1 MVFQHTYT
9 DRKMKRK
16 CREEEGEGSSSSR
29 SLAKSQRREDVA
41 LDLNAALEA
50 RPWDLKAGMIL
61 EVNLRNFMCH
71 EVMML
76 AVLPVKGLGLRE
88 QCCESRSKK

>member
-9 DRKMKRK
+9 DGKMKRK
-16 CREEEGEGSSSSR
+16 CREEEGEGSSSR
-29 SLAKSQRREDVA
+29 SLAKSQRREAVA

-76 AVLPVKGLGLRE
+76 AQGVGIQRAVLRI
-88 QCCESRSKK
+88 QI

>member
-9 DRKMKRK
+9 DGKMKRK
-16 CREEEGEGSSSSR
+16 CREEEGAGSSSSSSR

-76 AVLPVKGLGLRE
+76 AQGVGIQRAVLRI
-88 QCCESRSKK
+88 QI

>member
-1 MVFQHTYT
+1 MVFQYTYT
-9 DRKMKRK
+9 DGKMKRK

-76 AVLPVKGLGLRE
+76 AQGVGIQRAVLRI
-88 QCCESRSKK
+88 QI

>member
-1 MVFQHTYT
+1 
-9 DRKMKRK
+9 MKRK

-76 AVLPVKGLGLRE
+76 AGQGVGILRAVLLI
-88 QCCESRSKK
+88 QI